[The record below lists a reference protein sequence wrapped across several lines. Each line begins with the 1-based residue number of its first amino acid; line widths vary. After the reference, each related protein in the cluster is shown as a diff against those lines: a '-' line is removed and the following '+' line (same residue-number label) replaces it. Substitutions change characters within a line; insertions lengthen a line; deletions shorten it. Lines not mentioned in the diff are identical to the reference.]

1 VIVPAYSQQLL
12 AAVLGF
18 VGLHVLVNTADWV
31 LRAPRSGR
39 LVRLAESSRAWIA
52 GLWLGDVVRVFFYLL
67 APYFVLTRGLA
78 SPLDFGLAD
87 LEWLSGLG
95 LTLAIG
101 AGSCVLLL
109 AVWSQYVR
117 RMDASAV
124 YWQTHRAVQRQGWPF
139 ALREALLLESWWALC
154 RSPML
159 QLAGP
164 YHGAYLGLVLA
175 LSAGLLNPHTRQQ
188 LRTPGFREE
197 VVLTASLAILTAT
210 LYVFVHN
217 LWLCI
222 ALHFAL
228 RLTVLALL
236 RHSAPPG
243 HVEAPSPA

>member
-1 VIVPAYSQQLL
+1 MIVPAYSQQLL
-12 AAVLGF
+12 VAVLGL
-18 VGLHVLVNTADWV
+18 VGLQVLANAVDWV
-31 LRAPRSGR
+31 LRAPRPGR
-39 LVRLAESSRAWIA
+39 LVQLAEFSRSWLAR
-52 GLWLGDVVRVFFYLL
+52 LWLGDVVRVLFYLL
-67 APYFVLTRGLA
+67 SPYCVLTRGLA

-87 LEWLSGLG
+87 LEWVSGLG

-101 AGSCVLLL
+101 AGSIVLLV

-117 RMDASAV
+117 RIGGLAV
-124 YWQTHRAVQRQGWPF
+124 PWQTHRVAQRPGWPF

-164 YHGAYLGLVLA
+164 YHGVYLGLVLA
-175 LSAGLLNPHTRQQ
+175 LSAGLLNPRTRHQ
-188 LRTPGFREE
+188 LRTPGFQEE

-236 RHSAPPG
+236 RHSPTSG
-243 HVEAPSPA
+243 HVSAPSPA